1 MTHAVPVEAAVT
13 AAFLALVADT
23 VVETRRGLYQ
33 DEYMNK
39 AAAFA
44 TEKSGGEMRIEI
56 DWM

>member
-13 AAFLALVADT
+13 AALLALVADT

-44 TEKSGGEMRIEI
+44 TEKSGGEMRL

>member
-1 MTHAVPVEAAVT
+1 MTHAVPVEAAV
-13 AAFLALVADT
+13 AAALLALVADT

-44 TEKSGGEMRIEI
+44 TEKSGGEMRI